1 MWEARVSAVW
11 VTEGPVEGTV
21 SSPDSS
27 AACFI
32 FSHTPHSLRSE
43 ARAASSGDWP
53 NPVNCDRLFL
63 QEEKPSSSSFSAE
76 GGAIG
81 GGELGSEVTGLVGV
95 NGGAGEGEDEDGCG
109 VDADGVD
116 CDVDDDDEGQS
127 DDIQEDMTGGT
138 DGDGRL
144 AENEGA
150 SSPSLPCTR
159 PLTLTDQHVAR
170 EFINERLPAQHI
182 RRATPSPLVIGSAE
196 VASSG
201 RHRSRRLM
209 RHTSPRL
216 SGLSHA
222 YSDYESGLSSAL
234 SGRQL
239 SAPPSAGQNVWTIS
253 PPPAPLLHRRA
264 YLGTCLRIVRC
275 RTRLAKKVRR

>member
-1 MWEARVSAVW
+1 MK
-11 VTEGPVEGTV
+11 GTV

-53 NPVNCDRLFL
+53 MPVNCDRLFL

-95 NGGAGEGEDEDGCG
+95 NGGAREGEDEDE
-109 VDADGVD
+109 
-116 CDVDDDDEGQS
+116 CDVDDDDGVDCDDDDDDEEGQS

-170 EFINERLPAQHI
+170 ELINQRLPAQHI
-182 RRATPSPLVIGSAE
+182 RRATDDRQPSPLVMGSAE

-209 RHTSPRL
+209 RHTSPGL

-239 SAPPSAGQNVWTIS
+239 PAPPSAGQNVWTIS

-264 YLGTCLRIVRC
+264 YLSVPVCGS
-275 RTRLAKKVRR
+275 